1 MSEKRFFRV
10 GLDGQLKRFLAL
22 DELLRALKDGG
33 YAWLDLFDPSKE
45 DLMSL
50 VEPFG
55 LHPLSVE
62 DCLDED
68 QVPKIEDFP
77 TNTFVL
83 LNGYHYQEG
92 VLTLEE
98 VDFILGKNFLV
109 TVTGHQGGSLRFYE
123 KVEEVVTLDPT
134 SVKQGPDFL
143 MHVTLD
149 YVVDH
154 KFAAIEAVQD
164 AIDTAEEEILQGP
177 STFSPETLLR
187 LRRDLLTLRKS
198 LFHERE
204 ILVKVC
210 RRDSLYISEKAIYH
224 FRDIY
229 DHLAKYYELVE
240 IYREMITSLM
250 EMYLSMI
257 NNHMAEVA
265 NRTNATVRRL
275 TLITTVFMPLTL
287 LAGIGGMSEWTMMTH
302 QPNWKIAYP
311 AFLLGMAVIGAL
323 NYWLLKRAESRQ
335 EARLLTSPE
344 ASLHGAGEGII
355 SDLDGRRSCR

>member
-10 GLDGQLKRFLAL
+10 GVDGQLTRFHAL
-22 DELLRALKDGG
+22 DELLIALQGGG
-33 YAWLDLFDPSKE
+33 YAWLDFFDPTRE
-45 DLMSL
+45 DLMAL

-83 LNGYHYQEG
+83 INGYRYQEG
-92 VLTLEE
+92 VLTVEE
-98 VDFILGKNFLV
+98 VDFVLGKNFLL
-109 TVTGHQGGSLRFYE
+109 TATGHQGGSLPFYQ
-123 KVEEVVTLDPT
+123 KVEDVVQTDPA
-134 SVKQGPDFL
+134 SVKPGPDFL
-143 MHVTLD
+143 LHIILD

-164 AIDTAEEEILQGP
+164 AIDVAEEEILQSP
-177 STFSPETLLR
+177 TAFSPETLMR

-210 RRDSLYISEKAIYH
+210 RRDSPYISDKAIYH

-229 DHLAKYYELVE
+229 DHLAKYYEIVE
-240 IYREMITSLM
+240 IGREMITSLM

-257 NNHMAEVA
+257 SNRMAEAA

-275 TLITTVFMPLTL
+275 TMITTVFMPLTL
-287 LAGIGGMSEWTMMTH
+287 LAGIGGMSEWTMMTG
-302 QPNWKIAYP
+302 QANWKIAYP
-311 AFLLGMAVIGAL
+311 AFLLGMAAIGVF
-323 NYWLLKRAESRQ
+323 NYWLLKLA
-335 EARLLTSPE
+335 EARQVGLQPASPRVSVD
-344 ASLHGAGEGII
+344 A
-355 SDLDGRRSCR
+355 RT

>member
-1 MSEKRFFRV
+1 MSEQRFFHV
-10 GLDGQLKRFLAL
+10 GPDGRLRRLPAL
-22 DELLRALKDGG
+22 DDLLSALRDGG
-33 YAWLDLFDPSKE
+33 YAWLDFFDPSKD
-45 DLMSL
+45 DLMAL

-83 LNGYHYQEG
+83 LNGYHYRDG

-109 TVTGHQGGSLRFYE
+109 TVTGHQDGSFRFYE
-123 KVEEVVTLDPT
+123 KLEQAVALDPA
-134 SVKQGPDFL
+134 SVQPGPDYL
-143 MHVTLD
+143 LHVTLD

-154 KFAAIEAVQD
+154 KFAAIEGVQD
-164 AIDTAEEEILQGP
+164 AIDTAEEEILRGP
-177 STFSPETLLR
+177 SAFSPETLMR

-210 RRDSLYISEKAIYH
+210 RRDSPYVSEKAIYH

-229 DHLAKYYELVE
+229 DHLAKYYEIVE
-240 IYREMITSLM
+240 ISRELITSLM

-257 NNHMAEVA
+257 NNRMAELA

-287 LAGIGGMSEWTMMTH
+287 LAGIGGMSEWTMMTG

-311 AFLLGMAVIGAL
+311 AFLLGMAAIGAL
-323 NYWLLKRAESRQ
+323 NYWLLKWAETRHAVTLPVTAASSVRGPGDG
-335 EARLLTSPE
+335 ARPEELT
-344 ASLHGAGEGII
+344 
-355 SDLDGRRSCR
+355 

>member
-10 GLDGQLKRFLAL
+10 GLDGQLKRFLTL
-22 DELLRALKDGG
+22 DELLSALQNGG
-33 YAWLDLFDPSKE
+33 YAWLDFFDPSKE
-45 DLMSL
+45 DLMAL
-50 VEPFG
+50 VQPFG

-77 TNTFVL
+77 TNNFIL
-83 LNGYHYQEG
+83 LNGYNYRDG
-92 VLTLEE
+92 MLTLEE

-109 TVTGHQGGSLRFYE
+109 TVSGHQGGSLKFYE
-123 KVEEVVTLDPT
+123 KVEEVVALDPAG
-134 SVKQGPDFL
+134 VQQGPDYL
-143 MHVTLD
+143 LHVTLD

-164 AIDTAEEEILQGP
+164 AIDTAEEEILQSP
-177 STFSPETLLR
+177 SAFSPETLMR

-204 ILVKVC
+204 ILVKMC
-210 RRDSLYISEKAIYH
+210 RRDLPYISEKAIYH

-229 DHLAKYYELVE
+229 DHLAKYYEIVE

-250 EMYLSMI
+250 EMYLSLI
-257 NNHMAEVA
+257 NNRMAEVA

-287 LAGIGGMSEWTMMTH
+287 LAGIGGMSEWTMMTG
-302 QPNWKIAYP
+302 QPHWRIAYP
-311 AFLLGMAVIGAL
+311 AFLLGMVVIGAFS
-323 NYWLLKRAESRQ
+323 YRLLKRAEARQ
-335 EARLLTSPE
+335 DAKMLPSIGDSVHEVSKEPSP
-344 ASLHGAGEGII
+344 
-355 SDLDGRRSCR
+355 DPDGGGLWR

>member
-10 GLDGQLKRFLAL
+10 GPDGGLTKFAAL
-22 DELLRALKDGG
+22 EDLLGAVQTGG
-33 YAWLDLFDPSKE
+33 YAWLDFFDPE
-45 DLMSL
+45 RDDLMPL
-50 VEPFG
+50 VEPLG
-55 LHPLSVE
+55 IDRLSVE

-77 TNTFVL
+77 TNTFIL
-83 LNGYHYQEG
+83 LNGYNYRDG
-92 VLTLEE
+92 ALSLEE
-98 VDFILGKNFLV
+98 VDFILGRNFLV
-109 TVTGHQGGSLRFYE
+109 TVSGHQGGSLKFFER
-123 KVEEVVTLDPT
+123 VEQMVTLDPAGI
-134 SVKQGPDFL
+134 KQGPDFL
-143 MHVTLD
+143 LHIVLD

-164 AIDTAEEEILQGP
+164 AIDTAEEEVLRKP
-177 STFSPETLLR
+177 STFSPEVLMR
-187 LRRDLLTLRKS
+187 MRRDLLTLRKS

-210 RRDSLYISEKAIYH
+210 RRDSPHVSEKAIYH

-229 DHLAKYYELVE
+229 DHLAKYFEIVE

-257 NNHMAEVA
+257 NNRMAEVA

-287 LAGIGGMSEWTMMTH
+287 LAGIGGMSEWTMMTG
-302 QPNWKIAYP
+302 QSNWRIAYP
-311 AFLLGMAVIGAL
+311 AFLLGMIVVGAV
-323 NYWLLKRAESRQ
+323 NYWLLMRVESRDRRK
-335 EARLLTSPE
+335 EWGRGARLAPRDERTKREPIPDHL
-344 ASLHGAGEGII
+344 
-355 SDLDGRRSCR
+355 